1 MYPFVKKHGIILSKS
16 ENIFENE
23 GVFNPAA
30 IREGEFVHL
39 FYRAVSEGNFST
51 LGYCKLKGP
60 TEVIERY
67 TEPVMSPGNNHESHG
82 IEDPRI
88 TKIEGTYYL
97 TYSAYDGVN
106 VSGSYATSQD
116 LKKFERHGT
125 ITPRF
130 TYDEYSL
137 LIRQNLG
144 DISDK
149 HLMFYDLFEKYKL
162 SKLLNTTL
170 YVWDKNLVFFPR
182 KIHGKFAFLHRL
194 YPSIQISYYED
205 PKELTEE
212 YWSDY
217 ISNLK
222 KHIVLTPSFSYER
235 GHIGAGCPPIET
247 DDGWLLIYHAAQ
259 ATKTGVIYHAAAA
272 LLDIDN
278 PCKVLAHLKKPLF
291 EPSLPEEEEGVVNN
305 VVFPTGSVLFDK
317 ELYIYYGAADL
328 RVAVASMNINTLL
341 NELKNEM
348 K

>member
-1 MYPFVKKHGIILSKS
+1 MYPFVKKHGIILSKT
-16 ENIFENE
+16 ENVFENA
-23 GVFNPAA
+23 GVLNPAA
-30 IREGEFVHL
+30 IREGKFVHL

-60 TEVIERY
+60 TEVIERS
-67 TEPVMSPGNNHESHG
+67 TEPVMSPANNQESHG

-106 VSGSYATSQD
+106 VSGSYATSKD
-116 LKKFERHGT
+116 LKKFERHGI

-130 TYDEYSL
+130 TYDEFKN

-149 HLMFYDLFEKYKL
+149 HLVFFDLFEKFNLKKL
-162 SKLLNTTL
+162 VNTPL

-182 KIHGKFAFLHRL
+182 KIKGKFAFLHRL
-194 YPSIQISYYED
+194 YPSIQIAYFED
-205 PKELTEE
+205 PKDLSDE
-212 YWSDY
+212 YWRDY

-222 KHIVLTPSFSYER
+222 KHIVLNPSLHYER
-235 GHIGAGCPPIET
+235 SHIGAGCPPIET
-247 DDGWLLIYHAAQ
+247 DDGWLMIYHAAQSTKTGLIYHAA
-259 ATKTGVIYHAAAA
+259 AV
-272 LLDIDN
+272 LLDLDD
-278 PCKVLAHLKKPLF
+278 PSKVVAHLKHPLF
-291 EPSLPEEEEGVVNN
+291 EPSLPEEKEGVVDN
-305 VVFPTGSVLFDK
+305 VVFPTGSVLFDE

-328 RVAVASMNINTLL
+328 RVALASLNIKALL